1 MRNFVFVLV
10 VIFAGLTACSSGK
23 RPACVSPVGKLCFS
37 TDKLELGDIYWN
49 EEYRDTIIVRNPT
62 EKTIRL
68 GGWGYTAG
76 VQCRMSGGTLQEWQ
90 SGDAEIAARGQDTL
104 LVVVQMTK
112 DSQLGY
118 FFTFLRFSIDG
129 VLVDPNQGVSLEA
142 NVIEHFDTVSTG
154 KLSLPKIVADKKEVD
169 FDTIVQGEK
178 VEAAFVLRNEG
189 DKDLI
194 IRKIETT
201 CGCTA
206 AVPEKRIISPG
217 ENVRMNVVF
226 DSEGRRGMQHKT
238 ITVICNDPRHASLK
252 LVLKGYVK

>member
-1 MRNFVFVLV
+1 
-10 VIFAGLTACSSGK
+10 
-23 RPACVSPVGKLCFS
+23 
-37 TDKLELGDIYWN
+37 
-49 EEYRDTIIVRNPT
+49 
-62 EKTIRL
+62 
-68 GGWGYTAG
+68 
-76 VQCRMSGGTLQEWQ
+76 
-90 SGDAEIAARGQDTL
+90 
-104 LVVVQMTK
+104 MTK